1 MSERADFLVELGTEE
16 LPPKALRT
24 LEEAFRD
31 GLLTRIDAA
40 GLAHGAVQSFSTP
53 RRLAVRVKRL
63 AITARDQQVQRR
75 GPPVSA
81 AIDASGQPTR
91 AAQAFAQSCGVA
103 FDDLGREKDPKG
115 NECLSFTGVKPG
127 AAASALL
134 PTLVSES
141 LDALPIP
148 KRMRWGAGDAQFVR
162 PVHWLVLMLS
172 LIHI

>member
-24 LEEAFRD
+24 LEEAFRE

-40 GLAHGAVQSFSTP
+40 GLVHGAVQSFATP

-63 AITARDQQVQRR
+63 ALQARDQQVQRR

-81 AIDASGQPTR
+81 AVDASGQPTR
-91 AAQAFAQSCGVA
+91 AGQAFAQSCGVT
-103 FDDLGREKDPKG
+103 FGELGREKDPKG
-115 NECLSFTGVKPG
+115 NECLNFVGVKPG

-148 KRMRWGAGDAQFVR
+148 KDQAGR
-162 PVHWLVLMLS
+162 
-172 LIHI
+172 